1 MQILFLIAALGL
13 AQEPPL
19 QIPPPPAEAPLQAP
33 AQTPAQ
39 APTQVPAMAPTA
51 PAPVPVAATAP
62 MPSAAPLSYY
72 SESFAFTWDRTIP
85 LSINLDG
92 LKVGSIFFN
101 KRMIQPGVF
110 NIFKGA
116 EFGTRAQVEV
126 TNTGQRPKVPGF
138 AVAVIDKDGRLL
150 GVASGGT
157 KLGTVK
163 PGETETFDL
172 NFSQVKER
180 LASGDKFLLAIE
192 LRD

>member
-1 MQILFLIAALGL
+1 MQILLLIAALGL
-13 AQEPPL
+13 VQEPPL
-19 QIPPPPAEAPLQAP
+19 QIPPPPAEAPVQAP
-33 AQTPAQ
+33 AQPSVPAVVAPIVPAQ
-39 APTQVPAMAPTA
+39 
-51 PAPVPVAATAP
+51 APVPVAAATP
-62 MPSAAPLSYY
+62 TPSAAPLSYY
-72 SESFAFTWDRTIP
+72 SESLTFTWDRTIP
-85 LSINLDG
+85 LSIDLDG
-92 LKVGSIFFN
+92 LKVSSIFFN
-101 KRMIQPGVF
+101 KRMIQPGFF

-126 TNTGQRPKVPGF
+126 TNTGKHPKVPGF

-180 LASGDKFLLAIE
+180 LASGDRFLLAIE